1 MKEENNEV
9 KNYVVFCDVTRKSL
23 SLLSS
28 EEVEQIS
35 DVFVNFDIPFKV
47 GQVLYS
53 VDENGKQK
61 GNLKGVENV
70 FYRLSKIFG

>member
-47 GQVLYS
+47 GKVLYS
-53 VDENGKQK
+53 VDKNGNKK
-61 GNLKGVENV
+61 E
-70 FYRLSKIFG
+70 I

>member
-28 EEVEQIS
+28 EEVERIS

>member
-53 VDENGKQK
+53 VDENGNKK
-61 GNLKGVENV
+61 E
-70 FYRLSKIFG
+70 I